1 MSYPPIVSITVDTKG
16 FQDSLKKL
24 GEHALTMVGIALF
37 EEATDIMEKPNGARD
52 QAPVDVGTLSESG
65 FVNQPVIEGNN
76 VTVTLGF
83 GGASSA
89 YAHRQHEE
97 LTWKHP
103 KHGKAKYLED
113 PMNEARDGFDE
124 RVGKRINDVLAEM
137 GK

>member
-1 MSYPPIVSITVDTKG
+1 MSSLVTITVDTRS

-24 GEHALTMVGIALF
+24 GEHALTMAGIALF

-52 QAPVDVGTLSESG
+52 QAPVDVGTLRESG
-65 FVNQPVIEGNN
+65 FVNQPVVEGEN
-76 VTVTLGF
+76 VSVTLGF
-83 GGASSA
+83 GGSASA

-103 KHGKAKYLED
+103 KHGKAKFLED

-124 RVGKRINDVLAEM
+124 RVGKRINDVLEEM